1 MTVYVDD
8 MYLHPIGAFRVG
20 DRTMK
25 MSHLV
30 ADTEAELHEM
40 ARRIGV
46 ARKWFQ
52 DPKTMQKVSHPHYD
66 ICMSKRAK
74 AIELGAKA
82 VTMAELA
89 RIVDE
94 RDGKAERLL

>member
-8 MYLHPIGAFRVG
+8 MYLSPMGVFSHAGK
-20 DRTMK
+20 TMK
-25 MSHLV
+25 MSHMV
-30 ADTEAELHEM
+30 ADTEAELHAM
-40 ARRIGV
+40 ARRIGI

-66 ICMSKRAK
+66 ICKSKRDE
-74 AIELGAKA
+74 AIKHGAKP

-89 RIVDE
+89 AFVDR
-94 RDGKAERLL
+94 RDSKSGQLL